1 MGFANLVE
9 VIDDLDRQL
18 AIRWVRDVLLMHG
31 RVNMNDIFQRRF
43 PMQTNAHPENPLY
56 AFRAYALAKMHQ
68 LRAMTRQLLLELF
81 HAAKSLVIRI
91 ALPLQYY
98 RFVTQIL

>member
-1 MGFANLVE
+1 MILIAS
-9 VIDDLDRQL
+9 
-18 AIRWVRDVLLMHG
+18 LLSVGYVMFFSCTV
-31 RVNMNDIFQRRF
+31 RVNIDAIFQHQIPVQNNTHAKNPVNSLF
-43 PMQTNAHPENPLY
+43 TN
-56 AFRAYALAKMHQ
+56 ALAKMHQ
-68 LRAMTRQLLLELF
+68 LRAIMTRQLLLELL